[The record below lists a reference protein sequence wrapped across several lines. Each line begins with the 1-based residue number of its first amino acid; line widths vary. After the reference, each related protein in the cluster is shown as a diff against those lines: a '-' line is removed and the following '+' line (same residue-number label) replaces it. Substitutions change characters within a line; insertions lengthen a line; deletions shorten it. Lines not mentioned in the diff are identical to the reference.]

1 MRHLRRTRITKI
13 NEMRTK
19 IVWENK
25 VNAYITWHAISNCAE
40 EKKES
45 SVAWIK
51 MKQTTSIKI
60 ELRIVESAKNEKT
73 KKSSKKLKKM
83 T

>member
-1 MRHLRRTRITKI
+1 MRRTRITKI
-13 NEMRTK
+13 NGKRTK
-19 IVWENK
+19 IVWKNK
-25 VNAYITWHAISNCAE
+25 VNAYITWHAISNCVQ

-45 SVAWIK
+45 LCVAWIK